1 MTKPTLAAVA
11 LMFTAASGH
20 ALAYSTVAPGAPRQ
34 VAVARLEQFN
44 ASNALDQV
52 MATGANGPDA
62 YRYHGGPKTND

>member
-1 MTKPTLAAVA
+1 
-11 LMFTAASGH
+11 
-20 ALAYSTVAPGAPRQ
+20 
-34 VAVARLEQFN
+34 VARLEQFN